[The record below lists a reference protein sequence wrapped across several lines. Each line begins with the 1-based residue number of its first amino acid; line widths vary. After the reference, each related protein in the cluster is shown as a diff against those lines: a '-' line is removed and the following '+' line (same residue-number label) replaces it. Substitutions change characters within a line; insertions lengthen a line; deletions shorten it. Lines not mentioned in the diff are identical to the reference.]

1 MSVEVKY
8 IFNGQNIKEAYG
20 VHVSAS
26 AGLFG
31 RPKRKYN
38 VYTFPGQSGHE
49 VDMKS
54 KVYEHRVIKLSCF
67 ILSSSDV
74 DLVDKYERFTK
85 AILDITEYAA
95 LKVQIGEKEITRKV
109 YVSDLSD
116 LRKKWGENVGVFE
129 LQLAEPNIDEEADS

>member
-8 IFNGQNIKEAYG
+8 IFNGQDIKEAYG
-20 VHVSAS
+20 VHISAS
-26 AGLFG
+26 TGLFG

-38 VYTFPGQSGHE
+38 IYAFPGQSGHE

-54 KVYEHRVIKLSCF
+54 KVYDHRAIRLSCF

-85 AILDITEYAA
+85 AILDITEYAT
-95 LKVQIGEKEITRKV
+95 LVVQIGTKEITRKV
-109 YVSDLSD
+109 YVSDFSD
-116 LRKKWGENVGVFE
+116 LKKRWGDNAGVFE
-129 LQLAEPNIDEEADS
+129 LQLIEPNVDEQANS